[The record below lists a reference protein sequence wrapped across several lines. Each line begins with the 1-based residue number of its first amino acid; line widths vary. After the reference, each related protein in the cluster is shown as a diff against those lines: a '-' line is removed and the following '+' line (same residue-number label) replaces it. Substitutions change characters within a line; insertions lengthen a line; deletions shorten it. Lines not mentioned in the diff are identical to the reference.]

1 MLKYLED
8 HYGDRATQG
17 DKTALE
23 AIRTETTRLKD
34 LSDQQ
39 KEKTAGTT
47 DDDHKEPM
55 GSEDETDEDE
65 EDDYLDELPE
75 VLAKKKAKGPRASVS
90 AEAFGMHNQKADF
103 KPRVIPK
110 SAEAIESIMDK
121 IDKSFMFS
129 GLDDKE
135 KKIVMDAMD
144 EQKFHKNEV
153 VIKEGDEGD
162 SLYVV
167 ATGTLSCTK
176 IFKGN
181 TEPTFLKRYEPGEAF
196 GELALLY
203 NAPRAATIFS
213 DDDSTLYGLD
223 RQTFNHIVKDAAI
236 RKKDKYEAF
245 LKKVSLLSTMDDYER
260 AQVSEAFS
268 EEKFKPNEMIIKEG
282 DAGDKLYFIME
293 GECYATK
300 VLNPGEE
307 AKEVK

>member
-1 MLKYLED
+1 
-8 HYGDRATQG
+8 
-17 DKTALE
+17 
-23 AIRTETTRLKD
+23 
-34 LSDQQ
+34 
-39 KEKTAGTT
+39 
-47 DDDHKEPM
+47 
-55 GSEDETDEDE
+55 
-65 EDDYLDELPE
+65 
-75 VLAKKKAKGPRASVS
+75 
-90 AEAFGMHNQKADF
+90 MHNKKADF
-103 KPRVIPK
+103 KARVIPK
-110 SAEAIESIMDK
+110 SAEAMESIMEK

-135 KKIVMDAMD
+135 KKIVADAMD

-236 RKKDKYEAF
+236 RKRDKYEAF

-260 AQVSEAFS
+260 AQVSEAFT
-268 EEKFKPNEMIIKEG
+268 EEKYKPNDVIIKEG

>member
-1 MLKYLED
+1 
-8 HYGDRATQG
+8 
-17 DKTALE
+17 
-23 AIRTETTRLKD
+23 
-34 LSDQQ
+34 
-39 KEKTAGTT
+39 
-47 DDDHKEPM
+47 
-55 GSEDETDEDE
+55 
-65 EDDYLDELPE
+65 
-75 VLAKKKAKGPRASVS
+75 
-90 AEAFGMHNQKADF
+90 
-103 KPRVIPK
+103 
-110 SAEAIESIMDK
+110 MDK

-135 KKIVMDAMD
+135 KKIVADAMD

-245 LKKVSLLSTMDDYER
+245 LKQVSLLSTMDDYER
-260 AQVSEAFS
+260 AQVSEAFK
-268 EEKFKPNEMIIKEG
+268 EEKYKTNELIIKEG